1 MEKERVSLLGPRGA
15 SLGLVEIIL
24 GQFANI
30 LGPQSSSGFGVYA
43 NAFRLVDL
51 SVFFCSPA
59 ALFAFIDF
67 LRASLSG
74 PQKCREEPKSYYQI
88 LPVY

>member
-30 LGPQSSSGFGVYA
+30 LGPQSSSGFGVYT

-51 SVFFCSPA
+51 SVFLLARCVICLHRFPSR
-59 ALFAFIDF
+59 FTV
-67 LRASLSG
+67 RA
-74 PQKCREEPKSYYQI
+74 PK
-88 LPVY
+88 V

>member
-30 LGPQSSSGFGVYA
+30 LGPQSSSGFGVYT

-51 SVFFCSPA
+51 SVFFLLARCVICLHRFPSR
-59 ALFAFIDF
+59 FTV
-67 LRASLSG
+67 RA
-74 PQKCREEPKSYYQI
+74 PR
-88 LPVY
+88 V